1 MRQDRTKW
9 NEKYRKESYPTK
21 VASVVKKFYHLAPG
35 KKALDIAAGNGRN
48 AVFLAHKGF
57 SVDAVDISEVAVSE
71 FASIYPNIN
80 AICADLDQ
88 FEIAPAHYDLIVIV
102 KFLNRRLFPYIQ
114 EGLKPGGVVIF
125 HTLLGSDSI
134 KSTPEHCRDYLL
146 QANELLHAFLAMRI
160 IYYFEAGDPEINH
173 SDEMATLVGVRQ

>member
-1 MRQDRTKW
+1 MKQDRIKW
-9 NEKYRKESYPTK
+9 NERYRKESCPTD

-48 AVFLAHKGF
+48 AVFLSQKGF
-57 SVDAVDISEVAVSE
+57 SVDAVDISEVGFIE
-71 FASIYPNIN
+71 FTSRFPNIN

-88 FEIAPAHYDLIVIV
+88 FEIAIGHYDLILNV

-125 HTLLGSDSI
+125 HTLLGS
-134 KSTPEHCRDYLL
+134 KSDKRTPEHCRDYLL
-146 QANELLHAFLAMRI
+146 RTNELLHAFLAMRI
-160 IYYFEAGDPEINH
+160 ICYREAGDPETNH
-173 SDEMATLVGVRQ
+173 SNEMATLVAVRR

>member
-1 MRQDRTKW
+1 MRQDRIKW
-9 NEKYRKESYPTK
+9 NEKYRKESYPTEA
-21 VASVVKKFYHLAPG
+21 ASVVKKFYQLASG

-48 AVFLAHKGF
+48 AVFLAHKGI
-57 SVDAVDISEVAVSE
+57 SVDAVDISEVGLTE
-71 FASIYPNIN
+71 FASRFPNIN

-88 FEIAPAHYDLIVIV
+88 FEIATGHYDLILNV

-134 KSTPEHCRDYLL
+134 KSTSEHCRDYLL
-146 QANELLHAFLAMRI
+146 RANELLQAFLAMRI
-160 IYYFEAGDPEINH
+160 IYYREAGDPETKH
-173 SDEMATLVGVRQ
+173 SDEMATLVAVRQ